1 MEPKDYYYNQFRSD
15 FAEFMAKSKMAHK
28 HPGEGV
34 YIPIQDL
41 NESTMSHVKT
51 DSWHTMRFLY
61 CLAFTILIDQVMY
74 TYFKN
79 DYAKFQSI
87 TLYPKIEYGIS
98 NMNAKPW
105 DIAQHAGGLT
115 TFEKFAD
122 FFVQDFK
129 DFFEKQDFPNAN
141 WAKVKE
147 TMLNDRDIC
156 FGNFGEIFCKILKKS
171 L

>member
-1 MEPKDYYYNQFRSD
+1 MKPKDYYYNNFRAD
-15 FAEFMAKSKMAHK
+15 FAEFMTKSKMVHE

-41 NESTMSHVKT
+41 NKDTLSHTKT
-51 DSWHTMRFLY
+51 DPWHTMRFLY
-61 CLAFTILIDQVMY
+61 CLAFTVLIDQVIF

-79 DYAKFQSI
+79 EYPNFQSI

-98 NMNAKPW
+98 NINARPW
-105 DIAQHAGGLT
+105 DIAQYAGGLT

-129 DFFEKQDFPNAN
+129 EFFEKQNFSGTN
-141 WAKVKE
+141 WTKIKE
-147 TMLNDRDIC
+147 VMLKDKDVC
-156 FGNFGEIFCKILKKS
+156 LGSFGKIFCDKLKRS
-171 L
+171 